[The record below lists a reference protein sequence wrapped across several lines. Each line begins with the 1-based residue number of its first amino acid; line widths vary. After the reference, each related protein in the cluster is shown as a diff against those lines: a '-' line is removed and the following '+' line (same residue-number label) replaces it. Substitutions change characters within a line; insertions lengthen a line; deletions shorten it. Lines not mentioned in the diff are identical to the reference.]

1 MVLNCICF
9 SLRRL
14 HLPSLSSNAPNIPC
28 PNVRHIA
35 SWLCPLSSARH
46 PIVYRISLQM
56 PLFPTGPGLNWRLQ
70 LRAVSRSA
78 LAVWLMGSSPH
89 LHFLGLFES
98 AGWVPSSRGR
108 VRMKARV
115 TAVSSRSRAAS
126 SLFLRAFLR
135 LRRVGFPIVCVGSPL
150 SKWASSMD
158 STSVGLW
165 LPSTSSVLSPARL
178 SPRPPGYPWG

>member
-14 HLPSLSSNAPNIPC
+14 HLPSLGSNAPNIPC

-35 SWLCPLSSARH
+35 PWLCPLSNARH
-46 PIVYRISLQM
+46 PIVYRISLQI

-126 SLFLRAFLR
+126 SLLLRAFLR
-135 LRRVGFPIVCVGSPL
+135 LRRVGFFIMCMGSPL

-178 SPRPPGYPWG
+178 SPRPPRYPWG